1 MEVTTISTEQT
12 KDLAEKLAKVLRPK
26 DIIAFEGDLGAGKTT
41 FIRYLVA
48 ALGSINRVQSPTF
61 VIARKYIAENFNN
74 INVINHLDLY
84 RLSSFDEIKDL
95 SLDEYFNQPDALT
108 LIEWPNIA
116 DSILPDDSIKI
127 IITVLG
133 ENERIFDVQNLHR
146 HF

>member
-61 VIARKYIAENFNN
+61 VIARKYTAENFNN

-84 RLSSFDEIKDL
+84 RLTTFDEIKDL